1 MVEYEEAKAPE
12 PKPAVPKPAV
22 PDTSNSG
29 IPVIP
34 VAPVIPK
41 EPVEEIKY
49 EVGPSIVTEV
59 TEAEIP
65 KGSATDKQILT
76 LPSAK
81 KIIGGGTL
89 KGLAKSQYKSVVLPQ
104 NKTKISAVI
113 TSKAFSELVLKKV
126 SSFEIR
132 GKDFTVFLNAKN
144 IKALNKLVKTKVAFK
159 ATKLKNGKIKLE
171 VLVNGKKLSA
181 KQLAKLKIKVK

>member
-1 MVEYEEAKAPE
+1 M
-12 PKPAVPKPAV
+12 
-22 PDTSNSG
+22 
-29 IPVIP
+29 
-34 VAPVIPK
+34 
-41 EPVEEIKY
+41 
-49 EVGPSIVTEV
+49 
-59 TEAEIP
+59 
-65 KGSATDKQILT
+65 
-76 LPSAK
+76 
-81 KIIGGGTL
+81 
-89 KGLAKSQYKSVVLPQ
+89 VLPQ

-181 KQLAKLKIKVK
+181 KQLAKETLSNMRLRNLMPKVTYLRTEIWLP

>member
-12 PKPAVPKPAV
+12 PKQEPKPAV

-29 IPVIP
+29 I
-34 VAPVIPK
+34 PVIPK

-59 TEAEIP
+59 TEVLIP

-81 KIIGGGTL
+81 KIIGVGTL

-144 IKALNKLVKTKVAFK
+144 IKALNKLVKTKATFK
-159 ATKLKNGKIKLE
+159 AAKLKNGKIKLE

>member
-12 PKPAVPKPAV
+12 PKQEPKPAV

-29 IPVIP
+29 I
-34 VAPVIPK
+34 PVIPK

-89 KGLAKSQYKSVVLPQ
+89 KGLAKFQYKSVVLPQ

-113 TSKAFSELVLKKV
+113 TSKAFSELVSKKV

-144 IKALNKLVKTKVAFK
+144 IKALNKLVKTKATFK
-159 ATKLKNGKIKLE
+159 AAKLKNGKIKLE